1 MLRAKLAAAE
11 TKIEAWKIVLD
22 FLGRPYYTSRIAMD
36 TKRGGCISAPAPIW
50 F

>member
-22 FLGRPYYTSRIAMD
+22 FMFFTLLHI
-36 TKRGGCISAPAPIW
+36 K
-50 F
+50 